1 MMAAENGLPDGWRE
15 LPLKRLMTPR
25 KESVQPEDVPE
36 ARYVGLEHLTPG
48 KPDLTEWGDIG
59 TVRSTKSRF
68 SKGDVLYGKLRPYL
82 DKAALAHFDGV
93 CSTDILVF
101 EPTEETTSRYLSYL
115 LHSGRVLQHAIDTMR
130 GTNHPRTKWS
140 SLAGLVLQVPPL
152 TEQEDI
158 CELLECVWDTIE
170 FRRRELEFE
179 KENKYALTDQLIHQG
194 TRGSELRKEELGQ
207 IPSNWV
213 VDSLSS
219 VAVVQTGVT
228 KGRKLSPEEGVE
240 VPYLR
245 VANVQD
251 GYLDLAEVKTITI
264 RESELDRFALLPGD
278 VLMTE
283 GGDIDKLG
291 RGFIWRGQIDPCVHQ
306 NHVFAVRPHPEVVN
320 PEYLAYFVQSS
331 WAKGYFLSVGHR
343 TTNLASINSTKL
355 KALPTVV
362 PPLDEQREIVEIL
375 SLCDRKIDALT
386 SEIDLHEEL
395 FQALL
400 EELTTG
406 QRSTQLLQA
415 DYEVAV

>member
-1 MMAAENGLPDGWRE
+1 MENTLPDGWKR
-15 LPLKRLMTPR
+15 LPLKKLMVPR
-25 KESVQPEDVPE
+25 KNSVQPADVPE
-36 ARYVGLEHLTPG
+36 ARYVGLEHLSPG
-48 KPDLTEWGDIG
+48 QPDLTRWGDIG

-68 SKGDVLYGKLRPYL
+68 SKGDILYGKLRPYL
-82 DKAALAHFDGV
+82 DKAALASFDGV

-101 EPTEETTSRYLSYL
+101 ESTPETTARYLSYL
-115 LHSGRVLQHAIDTMR
+115 LHSRDVLQHAIDTTR

-140 SLAGLVLQVPPL
+140 SLAGLVLPVPPL
-152 TEQEDI
+152 EQQLFISSVLASVQDAVES
-158 CELLECVWDTIE
+158 
-170 FRRRELEFE
+170 RRRELAIEQE
-179 KENKYALTDQLIHQG
+179 SKSALTDLLVHGG
-194 TRGSELRKEELGQ
+194 TRGRETKEEKQGQ
-207 IPSNWV
+207 IPENWKV
-213 VDSLSS
+213 EKLSS
-219 VAVVQTGVT
+219 VADVQTGVT
-228 KGRKLSPEEGVE
+228 KGRKVTPEEGIE

-251 GYLDLAEVKTITI
+251 GYLDLTEIKTITI
-264 RESELDRFALLPGD
+264 RENELDRFSLLPGD

-306 NHVFAVRPHPEVVN
+306 NHVFAVRPHPSVVD
-320 PEYLAYFVQSS
+320 PEFLAYFVQSS

-362 PPLDEQREIVEIL
+362 PPMDEQREIVDVL
-375 SLCDRKIDALT
+375 LLCDEKINALT
-386 SEIDLHEEL
+386 SEIELHEEL

-406 QRSTQLLQA
+406 QRSALPLLETQPG
-415 DYEVAV
+415 VAA